1 MKSYIRMV
9 LFLFVLSAISAI
21 LLTFFALETKEY
33 IAKNRQK
40 ERFIHILK
48 AMRILPEETQKLLAK
63 DEKLKSMPDSTV
75 QEKFQKE
82 AVTIERTEY
91 YLKKEKTEQILETFS
106 SSIDV
111 LELTPKN
118 QIVLYKGKEFAYLPS
133 NKVDYL
139 HNLYIF
145 RAKKED
151 HFYYTFEI
159 AGAGFWD
166 KVAGYMAL
174 KEGFKSIAGITFYD
188 HKETPGLGQRIEEGW
203 FQGQFTF
210 WNKSIFREGSAQ
222 PELRVT
228 SRKGTYDGE
237 ATQDFGKKQ
246 NEVDAITGASE
257 TSRAL
262 DRFVTKN
269 LLHMF
274 GRLAKIVEGKEGKEF
289 FDTTTQAFLKN
300 YPVAKP

>member
-1 MKSYIRMV
+1 MI
-9 LFLFVLSAISAI
+9 LFLFVLSVISAI

-33 IAKNRQK
+33 IAKNKQR

-48 AMRILPEETQKLLAK
+48 SMRILPQEVENLLAK
-63 DEKLKSMPDSTV
+63 DEKLSNMPENTI

-82 AVTIERTEY
+82 AIRIERTEY
-91 YLKKEKTEQILETFS
+91 YLKKEKTEKILETFS
-106 SSIDV
+106 SCIDV
-111 LELTPKN
+111 LEVTSQN
-118 QIVLYKGKEFAYLPS
+118 EVTFYKGKEFAYLPS
-133 NKVDYL
+133 QKIDYL

-145 RAKKED
+145 QAKKEGQSI
-151 HFYYTFEI
+151 YTFEI

-166 KVAGYMAL
+166 KVSGYIAL
-174 KEGFKSIAGITFYD
+174 KEGFRNIAGITFYD

-210 WNKSIFREGSAQ
+210 WNKTIFREGSLK

-228 SRKGTYDGE
+228 ARKGTYDGE
-237 ATQDFGKKQ
+237 ATANYDKKQ

-262 DRFVTKN
+262 DRFISKN
-269 LLHMF
+269 LYHVF
-274 GRLAKIVEGKEGKEF
+274 SKLAKVVRDKNDKEF
-289 FDTTTQAFLKN
+289 FDANTQAFLKN
-300 YPVAKP
+300 FPEAKP